1 MSIYGTG
8 GYKMNKEEFIEWLKI
23 LPDNVQIFKSDVGK
37 YDDVN
42 IKIFVKTKSKEFF
55 EWYFGP

>member
-1 MSIYGTG
+1 
-8 GYKMNKEEFIEWLKI
+8 MNKEEFIEWLKI